1 HTLHASRWAADYLT
15 RHPQLLD
22 ELLDAEALSAE
33 PDWPALRARVRER
46 LQAASAH
53 VEMQMDI
60 LRQEHHAETF
70 RVLLQDLQGM
80 LSVEHISDR
89 LSDLAD
95 AVLDL
100 TLETVWKQVATRHR
114 EVPRFAV
121 VAYGRLGGKELG

>member
-1 HTLHASRWAADYLT
+1 
-15 RHPQLLD
+15 
-22 ELLDAEALSAE
+22 
-33 PDWPALRARVRER
+33 
-46 LQAASAH
+46 
-53 VEMQMDI
+53 MQMDI

-121 VAYGRLGGKELG
+121 VAYGRLGGKELGYASDLDIIFLYDDDDER